1 LNLTVHLDQM
11 AKEGE
16 RERDLYRI
24 YQKSSKHTAERE
36 RERHGE

>member
-1 LNLTVHLDQM
+1 M

-36 RERHGE
+36 RETW